1 MSNLEIE
8 AKTDR
13 ELLILMNQQLH
24 HHSEKHEELKI
35 AVKSVQ
41 TDVHKLQ
48 EDLYI
53 RKGLHK
59 AWALIVTLASFV
71 GVVLGYNK

>member
-1 MSNLEIE
+1 MTRIDIE
-8 AKTDR
+8 AKSDR
-13 ELLILMNQQLH
+13 ELLIMMNQQLQ
-24 HHSEKHEELKI
+24 HHSEKHEELK
-35 AVKSVQ
+35 VSVTAIQ
-41 TDVHKLQ
+41 TNVHKLQ

-71 GVVLGYNK
+71 GIILGYNK

>member
-8 AKTDR
+8 AKSDR
-13 ELLILMNQQLH
+13 ELLIMMNQQLQR
-24 HHSEKHEELKI
+24 HSEKHDELKV
-35 AVKSVQ
+35 AVNAVQ
-41 TDVHKLQ
+41 TDVHKLK

-71 GVVLGYNK
+71 GIILGYNK

>member
-8 AKTDR
+8 AKSDR
-13 ELLILMNQQLH
+13 ELLIMMNQQLQR
-24 HHSEKHEELKI
+24 HSEKHDELKV
-35 AVKSVQ
+35 AVKSLQ

-53 RKGLHK
+53 RQGLHK

-71 GVVLGYNK
+71 GIILGYNK

>member
-13 ELLILMNQQLH
+13 ELLILMNQQLQR
-24 HHSEKHEELKI
+24 HSEKHDELKV

-41 TDVHKLQ
+41 SDVHKLQ

-59 AWALIVTLASFV
+59 AWALIVTVFSLV
-71 GVVLGYNK
+71 GIVLGYNK